1 MRSRAGAQ
9 PYERLMHTAS
19 LPRRM
24 ARSDIRISVPVV
36 DRILLHL
43 WEQDHQA
50 DHYLVTHELTRP
62 GIAEICALHPPN
74 VSRSMR
80 DLMSNGWVTEHT
92 RTVRGDDRRQKTW
105 QLTDEG
111 RSEARE
117 RIDELRTT
125 SILLRSREGK
135 LLEVRADE
143 AAARLKAGLTLLQV
157 LMHAQHE
164 GVLNFGDIRFGAIV
178 RSDDDATPPPG
189 SLTLLTGAHSTYHTR
204 PPQTRT
210 VHGRSSEKIRLD
222 DWYASSAP
230 MFVLS
235 GIAGCGKTT
244 LTSHWLDGLLGR
256 TPGLEVMYYPCQPW
270 DSPLGI
276 ATSLLHRLGIGLDED
291 SSDPYGI
298 LDSLPLKPG
307 ARLDLDLYRRRL
319 SAHMLDEE
327 GHCGVPPSEMLLIL
341 DDVHNIGSEG
351 THLLGALLQVA
362 ESTSMRLLLVS
373 RTNLAFYDRRDVH
386 TRGRIE
392 ELALS
397 GLSLE
402 EVSAWIDSLDLPSH
416 APAEE
421 IHRATGGHPLAVEL
435 LELYGQTLHED
446 WLRFLDE
453 EILDVLPDD
462 RRETLALLA
471 VAERPVPWNALAKAA
486 GIDGPPPADLL
497 ERGLMLELSDGMWLH
512 EALRA
517 RLLREVGAPHEERAR
532 RLRKASD

>member
-1 MRSRAGAQ
+1 
-9 PYERLMHTAS
+9 
-19 LPRRM
+19 M
-24 ARSDIRISVPVV
+24 ARSDVKVNVPVI

-50 DHYLVTHELTRP
+50 DHYLVTHEMTRP

-80 DLMSNGWVTEHT
+80 ELMSNGWVTEHT
-92 RTVRGDDRRQKTW
+92 RTVRGGDRRQKTW
-105 QLTDEG
+105 QLTEEG
-111 RSEARE
+111 RAEARD
-117 RIDELRTT
+117 RIDELRSTM
-125 SILLRSREGK
+125 ILLRSSEGR

-143 AAARLKAGLTLLQV
+143 AAVRLRAGLTLLQV

-178 RSDDDATPPPG
+178 RSDESVAPPPG
-189 SLTLLTGAHSTYHTR
+189 SLSLLAGAHSTYHTR
-204 PPQTRT
+204 PPRTRT
-210 VHGRSSEKIRLD
+210 VHGRSAERQRLEE
-222 DWYASSAP
+222 WHSSTAP

-244 LTSHWLDGLLGR
+244 LVSHWLDGLLEVR
-256 TPGLEVMYYPCQPW
+256 PELEVMYYPCQPW

-276 ATSLLHRLGIGLDED
+276 ATSLLHRLGIGPDEG
-291 SSDPYGI
+291 STDPYGV

-307 ARLDLDLYRRRL
+307 ARLNLDLYRRCL
-319 SAHMLDEE
+319 VAHMLDEE
-327 GHCGVPPSEMLLIL
+327 GHCGAPTGGMLLII
-341 DDVHNIGSEG
+341 DDVHNIGSDG

-362 ESTSMRLLLVS
+362 ESTTMRLLLVS

-386 TRGRIE
+386 TRGRIK
-392 ELALS
+392 ELALA
-397 GLSLE
+397 GLTLE
-402 EVSAWIDSLDLPSH
+402 EVSDWLDSLDLPSH

-462 RRETLALLA
+462 RKETLALLA
-471 VAERPVPWNALAKAA
+471 VAERPVPWTALAKAA

-532 RLRKASD
+532 RLREASD

>member
-1 MRSRAGAQ
+1 
-9 PYERLMHTAS
+9 
-19 LPRRM
+19 M
-24 ARSDIRISVPVV
+24 ARSDVRVSVPVV
-36 DRILLHL
+36 DRIMLHL

-50 DHYLVTHELTRP
+50 DHYLVTHEMTRP

-111 RSEARE
+111 RAEAQE
-117 RIDELRTT
+117 RIDELRST
-125 SILLRSREGK
+125 SILLRSSEGK

-178 RSDDDATPPPG
+178 RSDDDAAAPPG
-189 SLTLLTGAHSTYHTR
+189 SLSLLTGAHSTYHTR

-210 VHGRSSEKIRLD
+210 VHGRSSEKLRLD

-230 MFVLS
+230 MFALS

-244 LTSHWLDGLLGR
+244 LTSHWLDGLLER
-256 TPGLEVMYYPCQPW
+256 TPSLEVMYYPCQPW

-276 ATSLLHRLGIGLDED
+276 ATSLLHRLGIGPDED

-298 LDSLPLKPG
+298 LESLPLKPG

-327 GHCGVPPSEMLLIL
+327 GHCGAPCNEMLLII

-351 THLLGALLQVA
+351 SHLLGALLQVA
-362 ESTSMRLLLVS
+362 ESTAMRLLLVS

-402 EVSAWIDSLDLPSH
+402 EVSVWLDSLDLPSH

-453 EILDVLPDD
+453 EILDVLPED

-471 VAERPVPWNALAKAA
+471 VAERPVPWTTLAKAA

-517 RLLREVGAPHEERAR
+517 RLLREVGAPHEERAH
-532 RLRKASD
+532 RLHEASG